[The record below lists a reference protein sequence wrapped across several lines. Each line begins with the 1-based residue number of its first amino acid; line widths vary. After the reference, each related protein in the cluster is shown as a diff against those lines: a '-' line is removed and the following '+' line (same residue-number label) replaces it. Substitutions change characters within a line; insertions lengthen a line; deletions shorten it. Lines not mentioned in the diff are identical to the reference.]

1 MTIVNCKTCG
11 KIFNYDGFKICP
23 VCRKAEDELFKK
35 VKEYLYKHP
44 GSSAQ
49 AVSEATEISIDKIL
63 SYLKQGKIEISGD
76 NMILEC
82 EICGVAIAS
91 GKYCDKCNA
100 NLQRTLQGAS
110 KAMKPKEETTPVKS
124 KPTDS
129 SKMFTAD
136 RRK

>member
-1 MTIVNCKTCG
+1 MSIINCKNCG

-23 VCRKAEDELFKK
+23 TCRKEEDELFKK

-91 GKYCDKCNA
+91 GRYCDKCNA
-100 NLQRTLQGAS
+100 NLQKSLQGAS
-110 KAMKPKEETTPVKS
+110 HSMKPKEEAAPVNDRKTS
-124 KPTDS
+124 KGT
-129 SKMFTAD
+129 MFTAD